1 MLRGPEA
8 STAGYR
14 RRRARGGTGPGAT
27 GSLRSP
33 PCGQLVAQD
42 RRSGRD
48 GARSVWPGRRFVE
61 ARLWA
66 VLAALGEGSGNDHGS
81 PNKRTV

>member
-14 RRRARGGTGPGAT
+14 RRARGGTGLGAT

-33 PCGQLVAQD
+33 PCGQLVAQ
-42 RRSGRD
+42 
-48 GARSVWPGRRFVE
+48 SVWPGKRFVE